1 MDEMQTISKAGF
13 GLLKFVQAVLKY
25 CDTYREVKPKQDRV
39 EFLQGDLEG
48 KAKVLEYLRLEV
60 EGLEQELGTLNKKY
74 ENSLTLRMKYSDELE
89 ISEKRLNAADR
100 LVTGLMSEKTRWLEE
115 LDKLAEEKD
124 NIIGTCLLSASFL
137 AYSGTFSWDFR
148 KVMIGAWL
156 DDIVGRDIPVT
167 TPFQIQHYLSDDVE
181 ISAWS
186 SEGLPPDELSIQ
198 NGILTTRASRF
209 PLCIDPQQQAL
220 TWIRRREA
228 HNNLKIL
235 SFNDSDFLKHLEM
248 CVKYGTPVLFQDV
261 DDYIDP
267 VIGNLLEKNYKI
279 QSGQPF
285 VLIGDKEI
293 DVDKNFRMYLT
304 TKIANPI
311 LDPSIY
317 AKALVINYAVTIDGL
332 EDQLLSVVVREE
344 RYDLEEQRELLI
356 EETSINKSLLSTLE
370 DSLLRELANS
380 SGNMLDNEEL
390 IETLEN
396 TKSKAAEVTAKLE
409 LAEITSKDIEET
421 RNGYRSV
428 AQRGAHL
435 FFVLADMAVVN
446 AMYQYSLSAYL
457 MVFKAALKKADP
469 DIELLK
475 RLENIL
481 MTLTKGVYD
490 YGCTGIFEKHKLLF
504 SFQMTTK
511 LQQSEGLLKQNEL
524 DFFIKGSVAL
534 EKSETACPA
543 KWLSEKGWKDLQKL
557 AQDFEE
563 HFGDIPKHFSDN
575 LAEWRDW
582 YDLEAPEAVDCP
594 GGFTAQISSFQK
606 MMLLRCFRSDRIYRA
621 VNYYVTEIL
630 GEAFITPP
638 VINFKAIF
646 DETTPEVPV
655 VFMLSPGSDPT
666 GDLMKLAEKQE
677 MLERFEF
684 ISLGQGQ
691 EPMALK
697 MLENSISNGH
707 WLMLQNGHLLIKFMR
722 NIEKILENV
731 DEFHKDFRLWIT
743 TDPTPTFPIGI
754 LQKSLKVVTEP
765 PNGLKLNLRST
776 FFKMQSEML
785 DSCQHDAFKALV
797 YVLAF
802 FHAVVLERRKY
813 DKLGFNISY
822 DFNESDFNV
831 CSEILGTYL
840 SRAERI
846 PWNSLKYLIG
856 EVSESY
862 ADVDLRFMVVGTACE
877 LRWTLLQLETIQR
890 FCRSLPNTPANS
902 TFPIVFS

>member
-1 MDEMQTISKAGF
+1 MQTISRAGF
-13 GLLKFVQAVLKY
+13 GLLKFVRAVLKY

-39 EFLQGDLEG
+39 AFLQADLEG

-60 EGLEQELGTLNKKY
+60 ENLEKELGLLNTKY
-74 ENSLTLRMKYSDELE
+74 EQSLTLRKKYSDELE
-89 ISEKRLNAADR
+89 ISEKRLNAADQ

-115 LDKLAEEKD
+115 LKTLAEEKE
-124 NIIGTCLLSASFL
+124 NIIGTCLLSASFM

-148 KVMIGAWL
+148 KVMVGDWL
-156 DDIVGRDIPVT
+156 EDIITRDIPVT
-167 TPFQIQHYLSDDVE
+167 TPFRIDQYISNDVE

-186 SEGLPPDELSIQ
+186 SEGLPSDELSVQ

-209 PLCIDPQQQAL
+209 PFCIDPQQQAL
-220 TWIRRREA
+220 TWIKRREA

-235 SFNDSDFLKHLEM
+235 SFSDPDFLKHLEM
-248 CVKYGTPVLFQDV
+248 SVKYGSPVLFQDV

-267 VIGNLLEKNYKI
+267 VIGNLLEKNYKV

-285 VLIGDKEI
+285 VMLGDKEV
-293 DVDKNFRMYLT
+293 DVDKNFRMYFT
-304 TKIANPI
+304 TKISNPV
-311 LDPSIY
+311 LDPSLY

-344 RYDLEEQRELLI
+344 RWDLEEQREMLI

-380 SGNMLDNEEL
+380 TGNMLDNEEL
-390 IETLEN
+390 IQTLEN
-396 TKSKAAEVTAKLE
+396 TKSKAAEVTTKLE
-409 LAEITSKDIEET
+409 LAENTSKDIEET

-457 MVFKAALKKADP
+457 IVFKASLRKAAPDVELKN
-469 DIELLK
+469 
-475 RLENIL
+475 RLMNIL
-481 MTLTKGVYD
+481 MTLTKTVYD

-511 LQQSEGLLKQNEL
+511 LQQSDGRLSQKEL
-524 DFFIKGSVAL
+524 DFFIKGSVTL
-534 EKSETACPA
+534 DKSQTACPA
-543 KWLSEKGWKDLQKL
+543 KWLSDKGWEDLLKL
-557 AQDFEE
+557 AEDFEDI
-563 HFGDIPKHFSDN
+563 FGAIPKHLSDN
-575 LAEWRDW
+575 LSQWRDW
-582 YDLEAPEAVDCP
+582 YDLEAPETAESP
-594 GGFTAQISSFQK
+594 GLFSTQTSSFQK

-621 VNYYVTEIL
+621 VNYYVTEIM
-630 GEAFITPP
+630 GEEFITPP
-638 VINFKAIF
+638 VVNFKAIF

-666 GDLMKLAEKQE
+666 GDLMKLAEKQD
-677 MLERFEF
+677 MLDRFRF

-691 EPMALK
+691 ETIALK
-697 MLENSISNGH
+697 LLEGSIADGH
-707 WLMLQNGHLLIKFMR
+707 WLMLQNGHLLINFMKKL
-722 NIEKILENV
+722 EKILESV
-731 DEFHKDFRLWIT
+731 GEFHKDFRLWIT
-743 TDPTPTFPIGI
+743 IDPTPTFPIGI

-831 CSEILGTYL
+831 CMEILSTYL

-846 PWNSLKYLIG
+846 PWNCLKYLIG
-856 EVSESY
+856 EVSESC
-862 ADVDLRFMVVGTACE
+862 ADVDLRFMVNQVGHLESGRSASACDE
-877 LRWTLLQLETIQR
+877 NVHI
-890 FCRSLPNTPANS
+890 F
-902 TFPIVFS
+902 